1 MKKTTLC
8 YLEHDGQYLMLYRNK
23 KHNDVNQGKWV
34 GVGGKFED
42 NETPEQCMLREVYEE
57 TGLKVT
63 QWSYRGIVYFVSDTW
78 PDEEMH
84 LFVCTQWEG
93 QQKECD
99 EGELRWISKDRLLDV
114 SMWEGDKIFLK
125 MIDHEIPFFHL
136 KLSYQGDTL
145 VDALCDGSPI
155 SWR

>member
-1 MKKTTLC
+1 MKQTTLC
-8 YLEHDGQYLMLYRNK
+8 YLERNDQYLMLYRNK
-23 KHNDVNQGKWV
+23 KANDVNEGKWV

-63 QWSYRGIVYFVSDTW
+63 QWSYRGIVSFISDIW

-84 LFVCTQWEG
+84 LFVCTQWDG

-99 EGELRWISKDRLLDV
+99 EGELRWISKRDLLEIT
-114 SMWEGDKIFLK
+114 MWEGDKIFLK
-125 MIDHEIPFFHL
+125 MIEQEMPFFHL
-136 KLSYQGDTL
+136 ELSYQGDVL
-145 VDALCDGSPI
+145 VSAVCDGSPM
-155 SWR
+155 SLR